1 MYHMVSYK
9 LIRQNDKF
17 MFKGTS
23 HFPMLC
29 LFSVS
34 VFKYKEINDQRYYM
48 IEWTSNAKLES

>member
-17 MFKGTS
+17 MFKGTA

-48 IEWTSNAKLES
+48 IE